1 MPRLE
6 GDIRGYPIPQHRK
19 KNWQI
24 PKYRVENRGNTDTAF
39 MIGHAVSITRVFL
52 FVCLFAT
59 VVTSTPAIFFN
70 FQVKRDGLESNRA
83 TNLRL
88 KHRLKER
95 YSPLL
100 PPPPPPND
108 KIQPVGETRFFL
120 QNRKNNTPPFQIFTY
135 IRHER
140 PNERYRNTVK
150 DGFFYQI
157 PLPRRMKNRIPRAR
171 LDDTAIP
178 HGKIKITEIPLEK
191 KAQYRNTVNPHV
203 PLTCWQCLG
212 LIFC

>member
-24 PKYRVENRGNTDTAF
+24 RNTVSKIDE
-39 MIGHAVSITRVFL
+39 IPIPHLWSSRCIHHACF
-52 FVCLFAT
+52 FVCLFVCHRHNIHSCYFLQLSNET
-59 VVTSTPAIFFN
+59 WWPW
-70 FQVKRDGLESNRA
+70 VKQSDQSKTKTQTKRKVQSFA
-83 TNLRL
+83 
-88 KHRLKER
+88 
-95 YSPLL
+95 
-100 PPPPPPND
+100 PPPPTKWQN
-108 KIQPVGETRFFL
+108 IARWGNAIFL
-120 QNRKNNTPPFQIFTY
+120 QNRKNNTPRFQIFTY

-178 HGKIKITEIPLEK
+178 HTKIKITEIPLEK

-203 PLTCWQCLG
+203 PLTCLQCQG
-212 LIFC
+212 FIFC

>member
-24 PKYRVENRGNTDTAF
+24 PKYRVGNRRNTDTAF
-39 MIGHAVSITRVFL
+39 MIGHAVSITRVFFFCL
-52 FVCLFAT
+52 FVCHRRNIHSCYFLQLSSETWWPWVKQSDQSKTKTQTKRKVQSFA
-59 VVTSTPAIFFN
+59 
-70 FQVKRDGLESNRA
+70 
-83 TNLRL
+83 
-88 KHRLKER
+88 
-95 YSPLL
+95 
-100 PPPPPPND
+100 PPPPTKWQN
-108 KIQPVGETRFFL
+108 IARWGNAIFL

-178 HGKIKITEIPLEK
+178 HTKIKITEIPLEK

-203 PLTCWQCLG
+203 PLTCLQCQG
-212 LIFC
+212 FIFC